1 MECRRVLSR
10 SVITAGSLLAASPV
24 AAQTTDAQY
33 TRLLEEA
40 GTKAEDGREALA
52 MLTALLSRKD
62 ASDTAVDALRELV
75 LAATPGDAVL
85 LRSPPRNDVPL
96 VPAPDRARPVLVSLA
111 AHTPGNATN
120 HHPRHK

>member
-85 LRSPPRNDVPL
+85 LRYTLSNDGTL
-96 VPAPDRARPVLVSLA
+96 VRDTDRAGQVLVALDA
-111 AHTPGNATN
+111 QDPG
-120 HHPRHK
+120 RSE